1 MRIKRTIFAHNN
13 RQIDMTDKPG
23 NPLSESTSV
32 PTDSQINDFL
42 SKAPAPQSETSPFV
56 VLAMSMALFVAGN
69 LAGSGLMLALAY
81 ANGLNFESVLKS
93 LSEDSP
99 IGTRNFMR
107 GIMLINH
114 LFSFILPSLAVGWI
128 VYKTRIFQYFRL
140 LQKPS
145 IALIGLSFLML
156 FVSMP
161 MVQYVYQINKAIPLP
176 DWMMDMENSTGNILE
191 AIISKEN
198 FYEII
203 ANVMLIAVIPSI
215 GEELMFRGL
224 IQQQIGRILNN
235 EHLTVWIAAAFF
247 SAIHMQFQGFFAR
260 MVLGA
265 LLGYLFV
272 WSRSLWIPM
281 IVHFLNNGLQVLMV
295 YVMNIKPSEM
305 DKVGDTDKLHWTMG
319 LASLMLV
326 IMIGKYIRENYYLN
340 QKNV

>member
-1 MRIKRTIFAHNN
+1 
-13 RQIDMTDKPG
+13 MTDKPDS
-23 NPLSESTSV
+23 PLSEQTETL
-32 PTDSQINDFL
+32 TDSQTKIFSPNDL
-42 SKAPAPQSETSPFV
+42 KQHPEASPFV
-56 VLAMSMALFVAGN
+56 VLAMCMALFVAGN

-81 ANGLNFESVLKS
+81 VNGLNFESVLKS

-128 VYKTRIFQYFRL
+128 VYKTRVFQYFTL
-140 LQKPS
+140 LKKPS
-145 IALIGLSFLML
+145 LVLIGLSFLML

-161 MVQYVYQINKAIPLP
+161 MVQYVYQLNKAIPLP

-203 ANVMLIAVIPSI
+203 VNVLLIAVIPAI

-224 IQQQIGRILNN
+224 IQQQVGRILKD
-235 EHLTVWIAAAFF
+235 EHLTVWISAAFF

-265 LLGYLFV
+265 LLGYLFI
-272 WSRSLWIPM
+272 WSRSLWIPI
-281 IVHFLNNGLQVLMV
+281 IVHFLNNGLQVLFV
-295 YVMNIKPSEM
+295 YVMNVKPSEM

-326 IMIGKYIRENYYLN
+326 IMVGKYIRENYYL
-340 QKNV
+340 KKRVGIE